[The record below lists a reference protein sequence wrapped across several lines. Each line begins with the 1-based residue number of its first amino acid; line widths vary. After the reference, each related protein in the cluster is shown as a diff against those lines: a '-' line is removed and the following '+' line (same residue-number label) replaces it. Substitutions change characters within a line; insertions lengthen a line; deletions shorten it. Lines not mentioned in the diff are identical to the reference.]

1 MSMARTGSVA
11 RFWVTAGVLCL
22 SLVLGLIAGIS
33 PMLGLMAAIGL
44 LFAAAT
50 IANVT
55 LGLVLFTFVSFLATL
70 SSGSGANLT
79 KLAGLLLFGSWYLSR
94 LVRGGRREVTLP
106 KVHPIFW
113 ITCVAFV
120 AWSAISAVW
129 AYDSSTALSNTERF
143 ALLVVLIPVVL
154 AAVRTRQQ
162 LLWVLAAYVV
172 AATVSALYGFA
183 VPNAAV
189 PGRLTGTIG
198 DPNEQAA
205 VLVAAIPMALALA
218 RSLRGRQNL
227 QAFCWLAIAICVA
240 GIVAT
245 LSRGGL
251 VSFGVMMLAGVIWG
265 GRWRRVAVIL
275 LLVVGVGTVGY
286 FAFAASSS
294 AAHRVSSSNSDGR
307 SDIWTIGLRMF
318 RAHPVLGVGSGNFMV
333 AERFFLQ
340 QPGLITDAN
349 LVIGAVPQPAQN
361 VYLSFLAELG
371 IPGLLIFVT
380 ILLSAFTCAWR
391 AALIFKRRDMPD
403 MELLARCLLLALV
416 AMMTANV
423 FLTDDYSKQLW
434 LIIGLCPAVLALAR
448 SERFAAAEPA
458 RPAPPAPRALPEP
471 VPLPLRSRPA
481 PVPTL

>member
-1 MSMARTGSVA
+1 MSAARTGSVA
-11 RFWVTAGVLCL
+11 RFWVTAGILGV

-33 PMLGLMAAIGL
+33 PTLGLMAAIGL
-44 LFAAAT
+44 IFAVAT
-50 IANVT
+50 VANVT
-55 LGLVLFTFVSFLATL
+55 LGLVLFTFISFLATL

-94 LVRGGRREVTLP
+94 LVRSGRRELTLP
-106 KVHPIFW
+106 KIHPIFL

-129 AYDSSTALSNTERF
+129 AYDSSTALANTERF

-172 AATVSALYGFA
+172 GAVVSALYGFA
-183 VPNAAV
+183 VPNASV

-205 VLVAAIPMALALA
+205 VLVAAIPIALALA
-218 RSLRGRQNL
+218 RSLRGRREL
-227 QAFCWLAIAICVA
+227 QVLCWLAIVICVA
-240 GIVAT
+240 GIVET

-265 GRWRRVAVIL
+265 GRWRRVAVV
-275 LLVVGVGTVGY
+275 LVLVTAVGTVGY

-307 SDIWTIGLRMF
+307 SDIWAIGLRMF
-318 RAHPVLGVGSGNFMV
+318 RAHPVLGVGSGNFQV
-333 AERFFLQ
+333 AERFFLEE
-340 QPGLITDAN
+340 PGLITRAD
-349 LVIGAVPQPAQN
+349 LIIITPQPAQN

-371 IPGLLIFVT
+371 IPGLLLFVT
-380 ILLSAFTCAWR
+380 ILLSSFACAWR
-391 AALIFKRRDMPD
+391 AALIFRRRDMPD
-403 MELLARCLLLALV
+403 MELVARCLLLALV
-416 AMMTANV
+416 ALMAANV

-434 LIIGLCPAVLALAR
+434 LIVALCPAVLALAR
-448 SERFAAAEPA
+448 SERFAAAERA
-458 RPAPPAPRALPEP
+458 RPVAPPPGPPPLLSLPAPA
-471 VPLPLRSRPA
+471 PA